1 MGSRNFID
9 NLIYGEGSGRRYM
22 QSSPVLYDVWSAYAE
37 KPWSRQDLLLTPYRG
52 NKPGAVCV
60 ALGEAL
66 EKDSNAR
73 RISKEKVEGEEG
85 QNLLAYNQ
93 SDVAASLSFPQVVR
107 VVLPLTGWWASEVQS
122 KIKKNPNAKGSTT
135 DDVFSQVLKNEKSRF
150 ENALEGFRQGNLQ
163 SEADLTPD
171 IVWLVQMI
179 GSLAILRRKTK
190 QGSHPR
196 PPAKPYPAVQ
206 VVNAVM
212 DIMQQLVI
220 YQETSSELKPLIHVV
235 NCNRTA
241 ETSIDRSTKAIKSD
255 AALRL
260 FEIKCD
266 RIKWA
271 VVDSGIDAKHPAFCK
286 TSDKNGAG
294 EELGFPATRVQAT
307 YDFSFIRELLSPS
320 QLTYWLENDHE
331 PNKEDSPGKKR
342 FLKAV
347 RQARELDSKKTDNS
361 SELNDLVIKG
371 WRKFLKDLMELKTA
385 LLNGRELN
393 WSFMEPFLKIEY
405 DDHYITPVNDH
416 GTHVAGILAAN
427 DAESGR
433 MGVCPDIN
441 LYDIRVL
448 DQQGKGSEFNV
459 IAALQFIRNL
469 NGSED
474 HMVIHGANLSLSIKH
489 DVANYACGRTPV
501 CDETDRLVAS
511 GVCVVAAAGNQ
522 GYIKYHTADG
532 PLEGYHTISITD
544 PGNSEKVITVGAT
557 HRYRPHTY
565 GVSYFSSRGPTGD
578 GRLKPDLV
586 APGEKIMGPTPNRD
600 WQAKDGTS
608 MAAPH
613 VSGAAALLMAR
624 HREMVGRPEQIK
636 KILCDTATDL
646 GRERYFQGCGMLDIL
661 RALQKV

>member
-9 NLIYGEGSGRRYM
+9 NLIYGEGSARRYM

-73 RISKEKVEGEEG
+73 RISKEKEEGEEG

-241 ETSIDRSTKAIKSD
+241 ATSIDRSTKAIKSD

-286 TSDKNGAG
+286 ASDKNGAG
-294 EELGFPATRVQAT
+294 EELGFPPTRVQAT

-320 QLTYWLENDHE
+320 QLTDWLENDHE

-361 SELNDLVIKG
+361 SELNDLVIKD

-646 GRERYFQGCGMLDIL
+646 GRERYFQGRGMLDIL